1 MVTGGDHAGGVICLR
16 SNHMSSS
23 TLTSLFNT
31 PLLSSQGDW
40 SQRLE
45 FVVDMMRDLSA
56 QTDPQLMVKAYG
68 QRMRQVFQSDAN
80 FSLSRRDLQHPY
92 YRITRSSR
100 WEDPVNPWKSRDVL
114 PVLAGGR
121 IAELLYGDEPVI
133 IDDLQA
139 ELSEDEPAIEYLRG
153 MGSLLFIPL
162 YHDGAAINGV
172 VVMRNQANGFSRETL
187 PEHVWMGNLFGRA
200 THSLV

>member
-1 MVTGGDHAGGVICLR
+1 MPVGVLPKIE
-16 SNHMSSS
+16 SHMSTS

-31 PLLSSQGDW
+31 PLLSPHGD
-40 SQRLE
+40 SRQRLE

-114 PVLAGGR
+114 PVFAGGR

-133 IDDLQA
+133 IDDLQ
-139 ELSEDEPAIEYLRG
+139 
-153 MGSLLFIPL
+153 
-162 YHDGAAINGV
+162 
-172 VVMRNQANGFSRETL
+172 
-187 PEHVWMGNLFGRA
+187 
-200 THSLV
+200 